1 MPSFSW
7 NPAAWIAQNWIY
19 LVGWIS
25 IGLFL
30 YKGYI
35 VVNRFASYGTAITE
49 LRTDME
55 TIKTSHLPHVQEELV
70 KVNLNIAGLR
80 DDLKEGLG
88 NMRDD
93 LRLVLARMP

>member
-1 MPSFSW
+1 
-7 NPAAWIAQNWIY
+7 
-19 LVGWIS
+19 
-25 IGLFL
+25 
-30 YKGYI
+30 
-35 VVNRFASYGTAITE
+35 
-49 LRTDME
+49 ME

-88 NMRDD
+88 TMRDD